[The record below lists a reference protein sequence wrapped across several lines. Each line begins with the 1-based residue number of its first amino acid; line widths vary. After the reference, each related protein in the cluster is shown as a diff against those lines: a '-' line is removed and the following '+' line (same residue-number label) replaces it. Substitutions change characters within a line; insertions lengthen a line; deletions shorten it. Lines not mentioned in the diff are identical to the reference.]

1 VRRKNVFI
9 KIDGKWQGTLL
20 KENITELIKER
31 SFKITD
37 VIKEKLLTISSATV
51 NRLLKEPR
59 KKNKLH
65 GISTTK
71 AGKGLNQLIPI
82 RVFFDW
88 D

>member
-1 VRRKNVFI
+1 MVPFI
-9 KIDGKWQGTLL
+9 R
-20 KENITELIKER
+20 ENIAELVKEKT
-31 SFKITD
+31 FKITD

-59 KKNKLH
+59 KRINYS

-71 AGKGLNQLIPI
+71 AGTSLNKLIPI

>member
-1 VRRKNVFI
+1 MRRKNVFI

-59 KKNKLH
+59 KKINYTVFQQLKQ
-65 GISTTK
+65 GK
-71 AGKGLNQLIPI
+71 A
-82 RVFFDW
+82 
-88 D
+88 